1 MTQYTSST
9 CRGTDMEKEHW
20 NGCQFH
26 AAGQCPQ
33 QRAIERIS
41 LIPQLL
47 PPSEIE
53 AARKACEKC
62 GQRRGEKRKHA
73 RTKRPLPVV
82 LSKDDLP
89 PVQGDIINISRG
101 GAILKVRDSVGY
113 TPGEKVRLEIY
124 SPHLSVSKTPT
135 QAVQLLGS
143 IKRVE
148 AREQTLAITFV
159 EENDR

>member
-1 MTQYTSST
+1 
-9 CRGTDMEKEHW
+9 MEKEHW